1 MQTAADEARAT
12 LTLGTLVCNDHQIM
26 DACNLHSAE
35 TTDVLRGALLSVT
48 SLVLLVTIHALPSLL
63 HMVGVLVYFVPGAWQ
78 VDGAQN
84 PTVGR
89 GSVQDGD
96 AAVTECC
103 KVFVQQLSANRCA
116 LRLIYATNCQ
126 HATVAVECTQCW
138 QRF

>member
-1 MQTAADEARAT
+1 MA
-12 LTLGTLVCNDHQIM
+12 
-26 DACNLHSAE
+26 ACNVHSAE

-63 HMVGVLVYFVPGAWQ
+63 HMVGVLVNFAPGAWQ

-103 KVFVQQLSANRCA
+103 KDDPMEAVRWQA
-116 LRLIYATNCQ
+116 LAWSEDGTRRFKTLGVSEVLFTS
-126 HATVAVECTQCW
+126 ATVRHLRSA
-138 QRF
+138 RFNSA